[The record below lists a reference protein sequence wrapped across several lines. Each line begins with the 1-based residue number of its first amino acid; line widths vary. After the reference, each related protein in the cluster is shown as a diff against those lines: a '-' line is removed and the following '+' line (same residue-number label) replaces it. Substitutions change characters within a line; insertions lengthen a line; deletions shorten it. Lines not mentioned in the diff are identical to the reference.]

1 MNILW
6 FTTRKMNDLCSTTMQ
21 ELCSGL
27 VNGGHQVTVINSD
40 LDGSHS
46 AFPWLH
52 VSIQAQAMKGRKA
65 AVLGAK
71 MRLWLNGFSP
81 TEKTVAV
88 VDWQVAAK
96 LANPLQMKSIPWIL
110 MDRSPPADSGL
121 LAYLQWPIWRRAWR
135 YVADKSARSGCV
147 VSQAHLQFV
156 QSRVE
161 VVASQVRILPAGVDI
176 ALFQPQEKNEVLTLV
191 YHGRL
196 DRHRGVLALPMLQQ
210 KLRHE
215 NFETQ
220 LLLIGKG
227 DAFQGL
233 KKMSQNDDHLKVIST
248 LPQKE
253 LAQKIA
259 KAHIGLLPMPNSK
272 VWALASPLKRS
283 EYAASGLM
291 IFGIDHQGHRFENEI
306 QPEWTKLV
314 NQEDFHVDGV
324 EWIQSLSKEQ
334 LLSYSSDARK
344 FAEENL
350 DWVHSVRVLEQA
362 CISALNQQ

>member
-27 VNGGHQVTVINSD
+27 VNGGHRVTVINSD
-40 LDGSHS
+40 LDSSHS

-81 TEKTVAV
+81 TEKTMAV

-121 LAYLQWPIWRRAWR
+121 LAYLQWPVWRRAWR

-176 ALFQPQEKNEVLTLV
+176 ALFQPQEKNEILTLV

-215 NFETQ
+215 NIETQ

-324 EWIQSLSKEQ
+324 
-334 LLSYSSDARK
+334 
-344 FAEENL
+344 
-350 DWVHSVRVLEQA
+350 
-362 CISALNQQ
+362 

>member
-1 MNILW
+1 
-6 FTTRKMNDLCSTTMQ
+6 
-21 ELCSGL
+21 
-27 VNGGHQVTVINSD
+27 
-40 LDGSHS
+40 
-46 AFPWLH
+46 
-52 VSIQAQAMKGRKA
+52 
-65 AVLGAK
+65 
-71 MRLWLNGFSP
+71 
-81 TEKTVAV
+81 
-88 VDWQVAAK
+88 
-96 LANPLQMKSIPWIL
+96 
-110 MDRSPPADSGL
+110 
-121 LAYLQWPIWRRAWR
+121 
-135 YVADKSARSGCV
+135 
-147 VSQAHLQFV
+147 
-156 QSRVE
+156 
-161 VVASQVRILPAGVDI
+161 
-176 ALFQPQEKNEVLTLV
+176 
-191 YHGRL
+191 
-196 DRHRGVLALPMLQQ
+196 MLQQ

-215 NFETQ
+215 NIETQ

-227 DAFQGL
+227 DAFQVL
-233 KKMSQNDDHLKVIST
+233 EKISQNDDYLKVIST
-248 LPQKE
+248 LPQEE

-306 QPEWTKLV
+306 QPKWTKLV
-314 NQEDFHVDGV
+314 YQEDFHIDGV